1 MNKLI
6 FATSFLLV
14 ISIHKNYA
22 SILDSL
28 RLERKDGKSYIIHK
42 VTKGQTLFALLRK
55 YGSSLEEFKAT
66 NPDLPLDI
74 SIGQIVKVPYV
85 KPIKENV
92 PVKTKKTDVSKS
104 QVPKKEVESEPVVT
118 KTLAKTFKVG
128 PGMTLFSVAKKHNL
142 SLAQLKKMNNLV
154 LDGVQIGQILIVQ
167 EGEIIAV
174 TKLKNE
180 EPVRKIEKKVTE
192 TQIEISKEELKKS
205 DKIVVDSKPVIAE
218 KKIEFKKSIE
228 ELPKIEVKAKEVVKV
243 APKIEAASD
252 TVIPVNLESGD
263 TERKLKIEEGI
274 AELIRVESKSG
285 KYLAL
290 HKSAPLG
297 TLVEVRNESNGASV
311 WVKVI
316 GRLPELDQNQNI
328 IIKLSPKAMERVS
341 PVDKKFRAKINYSL

>member
-14 ISIHKNYA
+14 ISIHTNYA
-22 SILDSL
+22 SSLDSL
-28 RLERKDGKSYIIHK
+28 RLERKDGKNYIIHK

-55 YGSSLEEFKAT
+55 YGSSLDEFKST
-66 NPDLPLDI
+66 NPDLPLDL

-85 KPIKENV
+85 KPIKESV
-92 PVKTKKTDVSKS
+92 AVKTKTIDFSKS
-104 QVPKKEVESEPVVT
+104 QIPKKEVESEPVANR
-118 KTLAKTFKVG
+118 TLAKTFKVG
-128 PGMTLFSVAKKHNL
+128 PGMTLFSVAKKHSL
-142 SLAQLKKMNNLV
+142 TLAQLKRMNNLNS
-154 LDGVQIGQILIVQ
+154 DGVQIGQILIVQ

-174 TKLKNE
+174 AKPKNE
-180 EPVRKIEKKVTE
+180 EPIRKNEKKVTE
-192 TQIEISKEELKKS
+192 KQIEISKEELKKS

-218 KKIEFKKSIE
+218 KKIEPKMAIE
-228 ELPKIEVKAKEVVKV
+228 ELPKTEVKAKEVVKV
-243 APKIEAASD
+243 VPKIEAATD

-274 AELIRVESKSG
+274 AELIQVESKSG